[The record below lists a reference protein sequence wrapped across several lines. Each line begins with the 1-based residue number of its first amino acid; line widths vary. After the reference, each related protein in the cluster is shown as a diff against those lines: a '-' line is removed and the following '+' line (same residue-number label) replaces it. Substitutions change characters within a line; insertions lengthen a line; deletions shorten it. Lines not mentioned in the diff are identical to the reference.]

1 MRREEADGNTAA
13 VTQLRCEIDKTLLG
27 GECERPG
34 EVVFRGLLVLCR
46 PHAELLKL
54 EDREEALV
62 GSVSRMDEWIEGN
75 GNSEADEEF
84 VWRIRRERDEA
95 AAALRLTRTQLRI
108 ARRAL

>member
-1 MRREEADGNTAA
+1 MRTEEVDSNN
-13 VTQLRCEIDKTLLG
+13 VVSQPRCEIDKTLLG

-34 EVVFRGLLVLCR
+34 GVMFRGLLVLCR

-62 GSVSRMDEWIEGN
+62 GSVSRMDVWMEQNRSAG
-75 GNSEADEEF
+75 ADEEF
-84 VWRIRRERDEA
+84 VGRIRHERDEA
-95 AAALRLTRTQLRI
+95 AAALRLTRTQLRS